1 MKRISAFVFAFIV
14 MLSFTGCELL
24 DGMSYLYTDKVSVD
38 NLCIC
43 INDTADC
50 CFAGAYSCE
59 EYTDGM
65 EITIPDEHDGK
76 PIKRIGGYYARGVP
90 VAFCLDI
97 SDLYMNAP
105 EGSIY
110 SALHSTVDEAQYQV
124 VDLPYELNIGE
135 NIDAVVNVNN
145 SYYPHIEEDGS
156 VVYYHP
162 VVSINCSEDNKTF
175 YSENGRLY
183 SKTDN
188 TLVSDFDYANQ

>member
-24 DGMSYLYTDKVSVD
+24 DGMSYLYTDKVNVD

-65 EITIPDEHDGK
+65 EITIPDEYDGK

-90 VAFCLDI
+90 VPFWFD
-97 SDLYMNAP
+97 M
-105 EGSIY
+105 
-110 SALHSTVDEAQYQV
+110 SALYTSSADDVYGFDMSTVDEAQYKV
-124 VDLPYELNIGE
+124 VDLPYILNIGKNVDSIVYVE
-135 NIDAVVNVNN
+135 NYYYGNV
-145 SYYPHIEEDGS
+145 EEDGS

-188 TLVSDFDYANQ
+188 TLVEDFDYANQ